1 MTSRVLA
8 VLAGGIVLAA
18 VAVVLLIDRPSAP
31 ERVTAPPVASLAPTA
46 TTAGDYAKASCV
58 RLRLVRQGIAADSP
72 AEVVRRELA
81 AARVLAAEALR
92 RDGRWAALSGGVA
105 ALDEALRRDEGQVAA
120 DALRVALE
128 QCQGLS

>member
-1 MTSRVLA
+1 MLA
-8 VLAGGIVLAA
+8 VLAGGIVLA
-18 VAVVLLIDRPSAP
+18 VIAVVLLIDRPSAP

-46 TTAGDYAKASCV
+46 TTAEDFATASCV
-58 RLRLVRQGIAADSP
+58 RLRLVQQGIVADSA

-105 ALDEALRRDEGQVAA
+105 ALDEAVRRDEGEVAA
-120 DALRVALE
+120 DALRVALAE
-128 QCQGLS
+128 CAQV